1 MFFGLAYLK
10 VYLLHSDGN
19 SPPTKAFADKKN
31 IPQTKQQRNW
41 FWESFMEGEGGLEGG
56 GVILN

>member
-41 FWESFMEGEGGLEGG
+41 FWESFMEGREGWREG